1 VVSGPCRDFTH
12 ALVLSIFGD
21 LGAAISEAS
30 VPQGGEDQAIRAAL
44 DELLRWPELARSPQL
59 ARFLRY
65 VVDAKLAGNAQ
76 AIKAYAIAV
85 DVLGRPADFDPQS
98 DPIVRVQA
106 RRLRALLDRFYLS
119 SAAHGP
125 IRIRLPVG
133 RYVPEFEPF
142 VPQRRASDAATELPT
157 PAPSPPAAGGGK
169 RRKVRRGR
177 VAAVFGSPMSW
188 VALLVL
194 VLGLTAFEVISRLA
208 LPAGAPLPR
217 EPLIAVLPFVNTTGD
232 PGLDG
237 MADAL
242 AATLRRDLA
251 AFPDVAVVDAGAADP
266 APAAIAVGGRLA
278 LGSGGLDIVA
288 MLTRPG
294 GDAPVWTT
302 EIGGTSLDAN
312 IGAAAAGVARLIAGR
327 LAAYR
332 GPIQEPGR
340 AWLLRQARLEEA
352 PSRYT
357 CLLRLRQ
364 AGENEQLLESG
375 VVTECFDRVLK
386 RDPKDPVSQA
396 ARSWVSILNLERLAA
411 KPASQPEFA
420 AAAARIGQAAAV
432 APRNAF
438 VQSLEARALA
448 AGRQYDAALPLFV
461 STLALDPADLD
472 VRAAYGIALAGSGN
486 WAQAAVEARDAL
498 TSAPFPPPWYFQV
511 PMLDAYRQGRWNAA
525 IAAAQSYSPANRRLA
540 AALAVAAGVR
550 AKRDAVVEQY
560 LGAVLSDPQF
570 KASGILARLADT
582 VTSPG
587 LLAAIGDGLTLAGIP
602 QADMRHPF

>member
-1 VVSGPCRDFTH
+1 
-12 ALVLSIFGD
+12 L
-21 LGAAISEAS
+21 EAS

-59 ARFLRY
+59 ARLLRY
-65 VVDAKLAGNAQ
+65 VVEAKLAGNEQ

-85 DVLGRPADFDPQS
+85 DVFGRPADFDPQS

-106 RRLRALLDRFYLS
+106 RRLRALLDRFSLS

-142 VPQRRASDAATELPT
+142 VPQGRASDVATEPPS
-157 PAPSPPAAGGGK
+157 PAPSPPATGGGK

-177 VAAVFGSPMSW
+177 VAAIFGSPMTW
-188 VALLVL
+188 VVLLVL
-194 VLGLTAFEVISRLA
+194 VLGVTAFEVISRLA

-237 MADAL
+237 MTEAL
-242 AATLRRDLA
+242 AVALRHDLA
-251 AFPDVAVVDAGAADP
+251 AFPDIAVVDAGSAEP
-266 APAAIAVGGRLA
+266 APEAIEVGGRLA
-278 LGSGGLDIVA
+278 LGRGGLSVVA
-288 MLTRPG
+288 TLTRPEAG
-294 GDAPVWTT
+294 APVWIT
-302 EIGGTSLDAN
+302 EIAGMDRDAN
-312 IGAAAAGVARLIAGR
+312 TGAAAAGAARLLAGR

-332 GPIQEPGR
+332 GPIQAPGR
-340 AWLLRQARLEEA
+340 AWLLRQARLEDA
-352 PSRYT
+352 PSLYT
-357 CLLRLRQ
+357 CLLRFRQ
-364 AGENEQLLESG
+364 GGENEQLLESG
-375 VVTECFDRVLK
+375 VVTECFDRVLMRK
-386 RDPKDPVSQA
+386 PKDAVAQA
-396 ARSWVSILNLERLAA
+396 ARSWVAILNLERRAA
-411 KPASQPEFA
+411 RPADQPAFA
-420 AAAARIGQAAAV
+420 AAMGRIAQAAAG
-432 APRNAF
+432 APQNAF

-448 AGRQYDAALPLFV
+448 AGRQYGAALPLFV
-461 STLALDPADLD
+461 AALALDPADVD

-486 WAQAAVEARDAL
+486 WTQAAVEARDAL

-525 IAAAQSYSPANRRLA
+525 IEAALSYSPANRRLA
-540 AALAVAAGVR
+540 AALAVAAAVR
-550 AKRDAVVEQY
+550 AKRNAVVEKY

-570 KASGILARLADT
+570 KAGGILTRLADT
-582 VTSPG
+582 VTEPA